1 MCVMHHRC
9 VKDARIL
16 RAKLL
21 ETIKYILVI
30 FKTFYGEKGWRVVD
44 CLFLFFF
51 VRGGGPLVG
60 RRGVSRLCAISA
72 AAGFLMR
79 SLFVKST
86 QGGLSECL
94 AFAL

>member
-1 MCVMHHRC
+1 MEGR
-9 VKDARIL
+9 RLFIS
-16 RAKLL
+16 
-21 ETIKYILVI
+21 
-30 FKTFYGEKGWRVVD
+30 
-44 CLFLFFF
+44 FLF
-51 VRGGGPLVG
+51 RA
-60 RRGVSRLCAISA
+60 RRRSFSWQAGVSRLCAISA